1 MMTPKQAEQWGRETA
16 RIAQQMGSKPGRF
29 DLSGLETGALFWGC
43 MQCFHRCAPGDGP
56 KPFSESYADHGG
68 EYQVSGMTGCP
79 SCGSALKVFEATGE
93 GTGTRL
99 VSSQDDLAASG
110 FTSGLAKGS
119 VMRSLEE
126 VGK

>member
-43 MQCFHRCAPGDGP
+43 MQCFHRCAQEEGP
-56 KPFSESYADHGG
+56 KPFSKHYAGPGG

-99 VSSQDDLAASG
+99 VSSQDDLAAGG